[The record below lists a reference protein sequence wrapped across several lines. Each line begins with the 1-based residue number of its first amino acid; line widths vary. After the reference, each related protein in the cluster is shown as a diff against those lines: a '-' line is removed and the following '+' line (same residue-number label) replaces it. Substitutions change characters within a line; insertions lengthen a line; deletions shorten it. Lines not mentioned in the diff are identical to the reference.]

1 MGLTHPA
8 ANVLGQQIGWFACV
22 MGAANGH
29 PFIGAGVGLAIVGL
43 HLRSLPDPE
52 PEIRLLGLAAALG
65 LGIESGLQAAG
76 ILSYA
81 SPWRA
86 VPWLCPPWIAVVW
99 IQFATTLRFGFRW
112 LRGRPA
118 LAAVVG
124 AVGGPLAFRA
134 GEALGAVR
142 FAPDRRLSYLALA
155 VVWGV
160 CFPVLTVAAAKLP
173 KQPTTDRLGQQAD
186 QP

>member
-1 MGLTHPA
+1 MTHPA
-8 ANVLGQQIGWFACV
+8 ANVVGQQIGWFACV

-29 PFIGAGVGLAIVGL
+29 PFLGAGFGLAIVAF
-43 HLRSLPDPE
+43 HLRAVADPGQ
-52 PEIRLLGLAAALG
+52 EIRLIALAAVLG

-76 ILSYA
+76 LLSYA

-86 VPWLCPPWIAVVW
+86 FPWLCPPWIAVLW

-142 FAPDRRLSYLALA
+142 FAPDRWTSYLALA
-155 VVWGV
+155 AVWGV
-160 CFPVLTVAAAKLP
+160 CFPILTEAAARLP
-173 KQPTTDRLGQQAD
+173 EQPALGGLREQAN